1 MVLQGNLE
9 EVALPDL
16 LQLYCSGRQ
25 VALLTVNYSDAPDAL
40 FYVDSGEL
48 VDAQFGDLSGVEAVW
63 AALKKEAGAFRVDMG
78 VKAPHRT
85 IDQHWNA
92 VVMDGMRHVDETR
105 ANRPAPPAPAP
116 VRPLR
121 AVSVPR
127 FTAVGA
133 RPAAPGGARRAA
145 LVAGVAGAV
154 LLAGGGLWYFLK
166 GRAPAPAPAAA
177 PAPAVAVPL
186 TLGMS
191 AALSG
196 PSKELGRQMKLG
208 VETALAIANEAGGIA
223 GRKLELV
230 ALDDGYEPART
241 KEAMKALIEGRK
253 VFAIV
258 GNVGTPTA
266 EVAVPYANEKKTLF
280 FGAFTGAGLLR
291 RDPPDRYVFN
301 YRASYAE
308 ETATVVRWLVEVKK
322 IRPAEIAVFAQQDSF
337 GDAGFAGVAKA
348 VRKYGRAPDE
358 ILRVGFKRNTLEL
371 QEAVDGI
378 FRNRKIVKAIVMVA
392 PYRPAAKFVE
402 EIKRQQLDVIFSNVS
417 FVGATAFAD
426 EMRQLGGKFASGVIV
441 TQVVPP
447 IDSNATSVIGY
458 RNALQK
464 YFPGEKPDFVSLEG
478 YIVGNLFVEGLRRAG
493 ANLTTDRVI
502 ETLEGIHDLD
512 LGIGTKLSF
521 GLSEHQASHKV
532 WGTVLN
538 EAAQYQVLDLE

>member
-1 MVLQGNLE
+1 
-9 EVALPDL
+9 
-16 LQLYCSGRQ
+16 
-25 VALLTVNYSDAPDAL
+25 
-40 FYVDSGEL
+40 
-48 VDAQFGDLSGVEAVW
+48 
-63 AALKKEAGAFRVDMG
+63 
-78 VKAPHRT
+78 
-85 IDQHWNA
+85 
-92 VVMDGMRHVDETR
+92 
-105 ANRPAPPAPAP
+105 
-116 VRPLR
+116 
-121 AVSVPR
+121 
-127 FTAVGA
+127 
-133 RPAAPGGARRAA
+133 
-145 LVAGVAGAV
+145 
-154 LLAGGGLWYFLK
+154 
-166 GRAPAPAPAAA
+166 
-177 PAPAVAVPL
+177 
-186 TLGMS
+186 MS

-208 VETALAIANEAGGIA
+208 LDTALAVANEAGGVA
-223 GRKLELV
+223 GRKLELI

-241 KEAMKALIEGRK
+241 KEAMKELVEVKK

-258 GNVGTPTA
+258 GNVGTPTS

-322 IRPAEIAVFAQQDSF
+322 IRPAAIAVFAQQDSF

-348 VRKYGRAPDE
+348 LRRYGRAPDE

-371 QEAVDGI
+371 QEAVDGVLK
-378 FRNRKIVKAIVMVA
+378 NRKTVKAIVMVA

-417 FVGATAFAD
+417 FVGATAFAE

-447 IDSNATSVIGY
+447 IDSNSTAVIGY

-478 YIVGNLFVEGLRRAG
+478 YIVGTLFVEGLRRAG

-502 ETLEGIHDLD
+502 EALEGIHDLD

-532 WGTVLN
+532 WGTILN